1 MRYAALLSMYRL
13 TLSPISDEIN
23 KATARF
29 EHFYF
34 VVCGLRLT
42 IYSVDYATDEL
53 IGKTIRQ

>member
-1 MRYAALLSMYRL
+1 MLSMSRL

-34 VVCGLRLT
+34 VVCWLRLT

-53 IGKTIRQ
+53 IGKTIR